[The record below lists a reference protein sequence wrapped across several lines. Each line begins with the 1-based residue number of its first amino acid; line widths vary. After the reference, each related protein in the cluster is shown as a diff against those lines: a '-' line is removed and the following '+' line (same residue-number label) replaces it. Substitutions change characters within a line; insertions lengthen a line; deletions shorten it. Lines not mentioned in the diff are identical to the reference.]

1 MKLYLVEYTTGST
14 VKNMIVRAKNHIEAE
29 TQVKVS
35 VIANVYDDN
44 FQENTMGKVYFN
56 VKDIFGNNHK
66 EVEIIRVYENTA
78 SIRDVSTG
86 LTWIVRKRELGLE
99 ETNPNNKY
107 PGHFDYR
114 KTKRQWKGK
123 EQQLVDMVRSYN

>member
-1 MKLYLVEYTTGST
+1 MNS
-14 VKNMIVRAKNHIEAE
+14 N
-29 TQVKVS
+29 
-35 VIANVYDDN
+35 
-44 FQENTMGKVYFN
+44 
-56 VKDIFGNNHK
+56 
-66 EVEIIRVYENTA
+66 
-78 SIRDVSTG
+78 
-86 LTWIVRKRELGLE
+86 LTWIVRKHELGLE

>member
-35 VIANVYDDN
+35 VIANIYDDN

-86 LTWIVRKRELGLE
+86 LTWIVRPVLTSRIDAVFK
-99 ETNPNNKY
+99 
-107 PGHFDYR
+107 
-114 KTKRQWKGK
+114 
-123 EQQLVDMVRSYN
+123 M

>member
-1 MKLYLVEYTTGST
+1 M
-14 VKNMIVRAKNHIEAE
+14 
-29 TQVKVS
+29 
-35 VIANVYDDN
+35 
-44 FQENTMGKVYFN
+44 
-56 VKDIFGNNHK
+56 
-66 EVEIIRVYENTA
+66 
-78 SIRDVSTG
+78 STG

-123 EQQLVDMVRSYN
+123 HEKLINTIKSL

>member
-1 MKLYLVEYTTGST
+1 MT
-14 VKNMIVRAKNHIEAE
+14 NN
-29 TQVKVS
+29 
-35 VIANVYDDN
+35 DN
-44 FQENTMGKVYFN
+44 DFYKYKGKVFFN

-66 EVEIIRVYENTA
+66 EVEIIRIYENTA
-78 SIRDVSTG
+78 SILDVNTN
-86 LTWIVRKRELGLE
+86 LTWVVRKRELGLE